1 MMTDQIDDT
10 PFNAHNNHE
19 LTVGAGASI
28 MVAVAASLVIAMTVL
43 FASLAPA
50 HAAEGTTAVIAT
62 LDDSTG
68 IIRPLDAVEEFGR
81 DMSFTVAPEAERS
94 QSLAMIVL
102 LAVLAGWAAVT
113 ADLWR
118 ALFNRVKSWDRLG
131 S

>member
-1 MMTDQIDDT
+1 MTNDRIDDT
-10 PFNAHNNHE
+10 PFNAHNDHE

-28 MVAVAASLVIAMTVL
+28 MVAVAASLVIVMTVL

-50 HAAEGTTAVIAT
+50 HAAESPAAIAF

-68 IIRPLDAVEEFGR
+68 VIHPLDAAQEFGR
-81 DMSFTVAPEAERS
+81 DMSFTVAPETERS

-102 LAVLAGWAAVT
+102 AAVLAGWAAVT